1 MVFLKT
7 FIILTDMSDKN
18 KIPSG
23 WHKIPIGDC
32 IVERKKSPIK
42 VDDATNFGQY
52 PFFTSGDTVLKHI
65 TNLVEGENIYLAT
78 GGTANV
84 KYYDGKS
91 AYSTDTYVVCGNE
104 KCDTKFL
111 YYALLL
117 LKDYINTNYFQG
129 SGLKHLQKKD
139 FKKHELII
147 PVSVDEQKR
156 IADALSKMD
165 DAIAQSD
172 SMIEKYEL
180 IKTGLMQDLLT
191 FGIDENG
198 NIRSEQ
204 THKFKDS
211 PIGRIPEE
219 WEVVLFGNLTNNG
232 CKMQTG
238 PFGTQLHVYDYAD
251 SGVPMINPKDIQ
263 NNKIIDDD
271 IIFVKNEKAS
281 DLAKYKATT
290 GDLLVARKGDVKKL
304 AVVDASHDGVLCG
317 SDCILI
323 KLPKILPASFF
334 FLYYQTHNF
343 MKEVVIQS
351 VGTTLPTL
359 KPAILRELHVPIV
372 PFDEQNRIHSSIN
385 KIESLIDKEK
395 GCKYKLES
403 QRFGTISD
411 LVTGNVRI

>member
-1 MVFLKT
+1 
-7 FIILTDMSDKN
+7 MSDKN

-78 GGTANV
+78 GGIANI

-165 DAIAQSD
+165 DAIEQSD

-219 WEVVLFGNLTNNG
+219 WDLVLMSTLMNAVDAQPDHRTPAEVEDGAPYVGISDVDDFGNLLLDKCRKVGKSVVEKQRTI
-232 CKMQTG
+232 
-238 PFGTQLHVYDYAD
+238 F
-251 SGVPMINPKDIQ
+251 DIEEG
-263 NNKIIDDD
+263 D
-271 IIFVKNEKAS
+271 IIFGKIGTIGKPKRLPVMNNDYAISANVIIVKPFENAM
-281 DLAKYKATT
+281 
-290 GDLLVARKGDVKKL
+290 
-304 AVVDASHDGVLCG
+304 
-317 SDCILI
+317 
-323 KLPKILPASFF
+323 
-334 FLYYQTHNF
+334 FLYYTLKSEYVD
-343 MKEVVIQS
+343 KEVDLSIHSTSQ
-351 VGTTLPTL
+351 
-359 KPAILRELHVPIV
+359 PAFGMEKIRELLIKKPLLK
-372 PFDEQNRIHSSIN
+372 EQ
-385 KIESLIDKEK
+385 E
-395 GCKYKLES
+395 
-403 QRFGTISD
+403 TISEILEEFDNSIHNMRNDKTKFNNMRLGLLSD
-411 LVTGNVRI
+411 LITGKVRI

>member
-78 GGTANV
+78 GGIANV

-165 DAIAQSD
+165 DAIEQSD

-219 WEVVLFGNLTNNG
+219 WDLVLMSTLMNAVDAQPDHRTPAEVEDGAPYVGISDVDDFGNLLLDKCRKVGKSVVEKQRTI
-232 CKMQTG
+232 
-238 PFGTQLHVYDYAD
+238 F
-251 SGVPMINPKDIQ
+251 DIEEG
-263 NNKIIDDD
+263 D
-271 IIFVKNEKAS
+271 IIFGKIGTIGKPKRLPVMNNDYAISANVIIVKPFKNAM
-281 DLAKYKATT
+281 
-290 GDLLVARKGDVKKL
+290 
-304 AVVDASHDGVLCG
+304 
-317 SDCILI
+317 
-323 KLPKILPASFF
+323 
-334 FLYYQTHNF
+334 FLYYTLKSEYVD
-343 MKEVVIQS
+343 KEVDLSIHSTSQ
-351 VGTTLPTL
+351 
-359 KPAILRELHVPIV
+359 PAFGMEKIRELLIKKPLLK
-372 PFDEQNRIHSSIN
+372 EQ
-385 KIESLIDKEK
+385 E
-395 GCKYKLES
+395 
-403 QRFGTISD
+403 TISEILEEFDNSIHNMRNDKTKFNNMRLGLLSD
-411 LVTGNVRI
+411 LITGKVRI

>member
-78 GGTANV
+78 GGIANV

-165 DAIAQSD
+165 DAIEQSD

-219 WEVVLFGNLTNNG
+219 WDLVLMSTLMNAVDAQPDHRTPAEVEDGAPYVGISDVDDFGNLLLDKCRKVGKSVVEKQRTI
-232 CKMQTG
+232 
-238 PFGTQLHVYDYAD
+238 F
-251 SGVPMINPKDIQ
+251 DIEEG
-263 NNKIIDDD
+263 D
-271 IIFVKNEKAS
+271 IIFGKIGTIGKPKRLPVMNNDYAISANVIIVKPFENAM
-281 DLAKYKATT
+281 
-290 GDLLVARKGDVKKL
+290 
-304 AVVDASHDGVLCG
+304 
-317 SDCILI
+317 
-323 KLPKILPASFF
+323 
-334 FLYYQTHNF
+334 FLYYTLKSEYVD
-343 MKEVVIQS
+343 KEVDLSIHSTSQ
-351 VGTTLPTL
+351 
-359 KPAILRELHVPIV
+359 PAFGMEKIRELLIKKPLLK
-372 PFDEQNRIHSSIN
+372 EQ
-385 KIESLIDKEK
+385 E
-395 GCKYKLES
+395 
-403 QRFGTISD
+403 TISEILEEFDNSIHNMRNDKTKFNNMRLGLLSD
-411 LVTGNVRI
+411 LITGKVRI

>member
-1 MVFLKT
+1 
-7 FIILTDMSDKN
+7 MSDKN

-78 GGTANV
+78 GGIANV

-165 DAIAQSD
+165 DAIEQSD

-219 WEVVLFGNLTNNG
+219 WDLVLMSTLMNAVDAQPDHRTPAEVEDGAPYVGISDVDDFGNLLLDKCRKVGKSVVEKQRTI
-232 CKMQTG
+232 
-238 PFGTQLHVYDYAD
+238 F
-251 SGVPMINPKDIQ
+251 DIEEG
-263 NNKIIDDD
+263 D
-271 IIFVKNEKAS
+271 IIFGKIGTIGKPKRLPVMNNDYAISANVIIVKPFKNAM
-281 DLAKYKATT
+281 
-290 GDLLVARKGDVKKL
+290 
-304 AVVDASHDGVLCG
+304 
-317 SDCILI
+317 
-323 KLPKILPASFF
+323 
-334 FLYYQTHNF
+334 FLYYTLKSEYVD
-343 MKEVVIQS
+343 KEVDLSIHSTSQPS
-351 VGTTLPTL
+351 FGME
-359 KPAILRELHVPIV
+359 KIRELLIKKPLLK
-372 PFDEQNRIHSSIN
+372 EQ
-385 KIESLIDKEK
+385 E
-395 GCKYKLES
+395 
-403 QRFGTISD
+403 TISEILEEFDNSIHNMRNDKTKFNNMRLGLLSD
-411 LVTGNVRI
+411 LITGKVRI

>member
-1 MVFLKT
+1 M
-7 FIILTDMSDKN
+7 TDMSDKN

-78 GGTANV
+78 GGIANI

-165 DAIAQSD
+165 DAIEQSD

-219 WEVVLFGNLTNNG
+219 WDLVLMSTLMNAVDAQPDHRTPAEVEDGAPYVGISDVDDFGNLLLDKCRKVGKSVVEKQRTI
-232 CKMQTG
+232 
-238 PFGTQLHVYDYAD
+238 F
-251 SGVPMINPKDIQ
+251 DIEEG
-263 NNKIIDDD
+263 D
-271 IIFVKNEKAS
+271 IIFGKIGTIGKPKRLPVMNNDYAISANVIIVKPFENAM
-281 DLAKYKATT
+281 
-290 GDLLVARKGDVKKL
+290 
-304 AVVDASHDGVLCG
+304 
-317 SDCILI
+317 
-323 KLPKILPASFF
+323 
-334 FLYYQTHNF
+334 FLYYTLKSEYVD
-343 MKEVVIQS
+343 KEVDLSIHSTSQ
-351 VGTTLPTL
+351 
-359 KPAILRELHVPIV
+359 PAFGMEKIRELLIKKPLLK
-372 PFDEQNRIHSSIN
+372 EQ
-385 KIESLIDKEK
+385 E
-395 GCKYKLES
+395 
-403 QRFGTISD
+403 TISEILEEFDNSIHNMRNDKTKFNNMRLGLLSD
-411 LVTGNVRI
+411 LITGKVRI